1 MYRNIV
7 KRLIDIVISL
17 VTLPFLLLILSVVGI
32 LIKSEDR
39 GPVFYKADRLGK
51 NGVPFHMFKF
61 RTMKVNAPDIRN
73 EDGSTFCSD
82 SDPRLTKIGKA
93 LRETSVDE
101 LPQLLNV
108 LFGQMSLIGPRPDLV
123 EMLSVYEGREVR
135 KLDVVPGITGY
146 NQAYFR
152 NSISMRKRFE
162 NDVFYVDNLSFLLD
176 VKIIFKTLYLLIQ
189 RKHVYNEGNS

>member
-17 VTLPFLLLILSVVGI
+17 ITLPILLLILSVVGI
-32 LIKSEDR
+32 LIKTEDR
-39 GPVFYKADRLGK
+39 GPIFYKADRLGK

-61 RTMKVNAPDIRN
+61 RTMKVNVPDIRN
-73 EDGSTFCSD
+73 EDGSTFCSG

-101 LPQLLNV
+101 LPQLVNV

-123 EMLSVYEGREVR
+123 EMLSVYEGREVQ

-176 VKIIFKTLYLLIQ
+176 VKIFFKTLHLLIQ
-189 RKHVYNEGNS
+189 RKHVYNEENG